1 MPQNALAQ
9 LRTVFGFLARARLIA
24 QPGQTA
30 RRKPLAPQA
39 DRVWPHPKLARDL
52 VIPLALKTCEN
63 DLGALDHARFL
74 CTAAGKVHQ
83 FRSLLGRARQRHRN
97 PGHPT
102 PQLVCEPKVSYKIS
116 YFNVIKH

>member
-1 MPQNALAQ
+1 VMPFYSGPLMH
-9 LRTVFGFLARARLIA
+9 FLSGVDICR
-24 QPGQTA
+24 
-30 RRKPLAPQA
+30 
-39 DRVWPHPKLARDL
+39 
-52 VIPLALKTCEN
+52 
-63 DLGALDHARFL
+63 
-74 CTAAGKVHQ
+74 AAGKVQ